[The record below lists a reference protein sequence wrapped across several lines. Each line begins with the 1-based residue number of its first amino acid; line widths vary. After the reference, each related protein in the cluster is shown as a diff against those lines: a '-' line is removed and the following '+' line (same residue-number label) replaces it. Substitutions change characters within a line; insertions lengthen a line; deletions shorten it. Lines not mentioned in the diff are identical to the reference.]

1 MDDREEVD
9 ESTLKLVKIQSSIRL
24 SQAIFNQLD
33 QLKELRS
40 AYSRNTLIEKIL
52 EVVVPRIIDRYKFDR
67 SIKLDGLEIFL

>member
-52 EVVVPRIIDRYKFDR
+52 EVVVPRIIERYKFDR